1 MHATMWRHTARVYN
15 LVSDMYQTSEWSA
28 VPILILLQAINI

>member
-1 MHATMWRHTARVYN
+1 MQLCEGVRPEYIT

-28 VPILILLQAINI
+28 VPVLILLQTINI